1 MSEQHF
7 LLRRLHS
14 LTGLVPIG
22 VFLLAHLTTNS
33 TVLWGQL
40 NGRAALHA
48 STAADRGIVTFQ
60 EEVSFLNGLPFLLLI
75 EITLWVSIAFHA
87 GLGLVYAF
95 SGSNNLKSYPYQN
108 NWRYMLQRLSGYA
121 GILFIFYHV
130 ATLRWGWTFLVP
142 GGAKWDFH
150 YAASMLA
157 AAIQGGTDGV
167 TTGGLIVSLF
177 YFVGVSLLVFHFANG
192 LWTMA
197 ITWGLTASAA
207 AQRRWGYCCTALGVL
222 LMAMAWSS
230 IIVVVRTDP
239 TDAFFVEK
247 AMQGDH
253 PAPTPAIFES
263 VAGQQARN

>member
-1 MSEQHF
+1 MSERHF

-40 NGRAALHA
+40 NGRANG
-48 STAADRGIVTFQ
+48 TAAERGIATFQ

-75 EITLWVSIAFHA
+75 EVTLWAAIAFHA
-87 GLGLVYAF
+87 GLGLIYAF
-95 SGSNNLKSYPYQN
+95 GGSNNLKSYPYQN

-130 ATLRWGWTFLVP
+130 ATLRWGWSFLVP
-142 GGAKWDFH
+142 GGTQWSHEF
-150 YAASMLA
+150 AASTFA
-157 AAIQGGTDGV
+157 AAIQGGWEGFTKVGFF
-167 TTGGLIVSLF
+167 VSLF

-207 AQRRWGYCCTALGVL
+207 AQKRWGYCCTALGVV
-222 LMAMAWSS
+222 LMAMAWVS
-230 IIVVVRTDP
+230 IIGFVRMDP
-239 TDAFFVEK
+239 NDARDVENDMRG
-247 AMQGDH
+247 AHAAQVTAALE
-253 PAPTPAIFES
+253 PAEPHAS
-263 VAGQQARN
+263 H